1 MTSHEGQAG
10 IIYCSTRKQVEELNE
25 ALENENVK
33 STIYHAGLTN
43 KEREEAQ
50 NDFLYDRVEVVV
62 ATNAFGMGIDKSNV
76 RYVVHYNM
84 PGDIESYYQEAGRAG
99 RDGLKVNVSYYLV
112 NEIRAYMSI
121 LLLFH
126 KQMMII
132 RIKWVKNSLKCFNIR
147 RLRNV
152 SRQRLCITLNQ
163 MKI

>member
-1 MTSHEGQAG
+1 MKTLKVQFIMLVSQ
-10 IIYCSTRKQVEELNE
+10 IK
-25 ALENENVK
+25 NVK
-33 STIYHAGLTN
+33 KRKTIFYTI
-43 KEREEAQ
+43 
-50 NDFLYDRVEVVV
+50 VEVVV

-99 RDGLKVNVSYYLV
+99 RDGLKS
-112 NEIRAYMSI
+112 ECI
-121 LLLFH
+121 LLFSERDKGLHEYFITVSQADDDY
-126 KQMMII
+126 KDKMGE
-132 RIKWVKNSLKCFNIR
+132 NSLKCFNIR